1 MPALVAGC
9 RAVRLSSLGVAD
21 RAGAG
26 KLAACAGGRD
36 GGRQSHEGRSGGRA
50 GSGWVAQSSAATA
63 VDRLGSP
70 IHGFLFYFSCS
81 INEGGQD
88 NCLRSLLINC
98 GLPLEAIAF
107 ARL

>member
-1 MPALVAGC
+1 MEDARVVKGVVEAEQ
-9 RAVRLSSLGVAD
+9 AVGGWLSH
-21 RAGAG
+21 R
-26 KLAACAGGRD
+26 R
-36 GGRQSHEGRSGGRA
+36 RQPWIGTT
-50 GSGWVAQSSAATA
+50 VPFM
-63 VDRLGSP
+63 V
-70 IHGFLFYFSCS
+70 FFFYFSCS